1 MRRLALALL
10 LALAAAP
17 RLARACAACACGD
30 PTLTAMG
37 TGKSYAGRLRLA
49 AEWRRRAETLPTA
62 FGDARVTED
71 RYTLAVAFSP
81 LDALQLAVAAP
92 FVDRTLTAPT
102 LARDRAAHLGDV
114 EVLGRYF
121 LVGARGF
128 DTHQLGLTAALR
140 LPTAPEL
147 DGADGPLPLDAQP
160 GTGAFMPALG
170 VWYGLFAHPW
180 SAHTSATVVVPSE
193 GHGALRTGLTGLAT
207 AHVQRQWPIDL
218 ALRVGLDGRLGAR
231 DALAGATVRDSGGA
245 TLFATA
251 GLGYSPLT
259 DVLLDATLRWP
270 VYDDRRGGERA
281 EPSLSLAVVWDL

>member
-10 LALAAAP
+10 LALAATP
-17 RLARACAACACGD
+17 RPARACAACACGD

-71 RYTLAVAFSP
+71 RYTLAVAYAP
-81 LDALQLAVAAP
+81 LDALQLAVTAP

-114 EVLGRYF
+114 ELLARYF
-121 LVGARGF
+121 LAGARGF
-128 DTHQLGLTAALR
+128 ETHQLGLTAALR

-147 DGADGPLPLDAQP
+147 HGDAGPLPLDAQP
-160 GTGAFMPALG
+160 GNGAFMPAIG
-170 VWYGLFAHPW
+170 AWYGLFAHPW
-180 SAHTSATVVVPSE
+180 SAHVSAALVAPFE

-207 AHVQRQWPIDL
+207 AHVQRQWPLDL
-218 ALRVGLDGRLGAR
+218 ALRLGLDGRLAAR
-231 DALAGATVRDSGGA
+231 DALAGAPVETSGGA

-281 EPSLSLAVVWDL
+281 EPSLSLGVIWDL